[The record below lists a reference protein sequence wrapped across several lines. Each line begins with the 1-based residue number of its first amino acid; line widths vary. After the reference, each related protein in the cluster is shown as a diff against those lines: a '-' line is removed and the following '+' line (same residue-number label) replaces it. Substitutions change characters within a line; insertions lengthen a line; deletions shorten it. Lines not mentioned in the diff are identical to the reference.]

1 MLGSS
6 PRHSPPVRPPR
17 EGGWT
22 RRSLDISEC
31 DRGPG
36 TPVRARSARLQLRA
50 RSLSLRGA
58 AHACGPRVL
67 WRECSYFSSTSA
79 ARFKNVTILG
89 GGLMGNGITQV
100 TAAAGYNVTM
110 VRRTRVRPPA
120 TALALRACPP
130 LQAGLRSAHPSLTRT
145 PHPRRHTGGRDA
157 GALGQVDGQH

>member
-1 MLGSS
+1 
-6 PRHSPPVRPPR
+6 
-17 EGGWT
+17 
-22 RRSLDISEC
+22 
-31 DRGPG
+31 
-36 TPVRARSARLQLRA
+36 
-50 RSLSLRGA
+50 
-58 AHACGPRVL
+58 VL